1 MSSAGGSWDGR
12 GTGVGIDG
20 AVDGDA
26 RAYEPPTGSIPT
38 LEVPSLDGIRE
49 VFMIGIGGAGM
60 RNLARLLL
68 ARGVSV
74 RGSDLKDSDGVAEL
88 RSGGADIAIGH
99 RAANLGGPD
108 AVVVSSAIHDSNP
121 ELALA
126 RARSIPVWA
135 RAQAL
140 AAAAEGRRQ
149 ISITGTHGKTTTT
162 AMVAI
167 VLDRAG
173 LDPTYVIGGDPNESG
188 SGARAGSGDLFVTE
202 ADESDG
208 SFLLG
213 HPAIGVITNVEVDH
227 VDFYP
232 GGLAEIEGAF
242 TAFAERC
249 DHVVVCSDDEGA
261 VRSVARSGVPI
272 TTYGTAANADVLLE
286 IGSVGPGG
294 ARGVLVLGGQRHRL
308 TLPVDGAHNLRN
320 AAAAVAVA
328 VRAGVPA
335 RTAVE
340 ALSSFTGVHRRF
352 ELRGAARGAEFY
364 DDYGH
369 VPTELAVTLDVARRT
384 GPRRLVAVFQPHRY
398 SRTQALWRELGE
410 SLLEA
415 DVIVVTDVY
424 GAAQDPVPGVTGK
437 LVVEG
442 IARAGS
448 GTRVV
453 YLPHRGDV
461 VGFLEREVRE
471 GDLVLTMGCGDV
483 WMLGDAALERIQE
496 TT

>member
-1 MSSAGGSWDGR
+1 MSSAGGSENGR
-12 GTGVGIDG
+12 GNRRP
-20 AVDGDA
+20 VDGDVA
-26 RAYEPPTGSIPT
+26 AYEPPKGSIPT
-38 LEVPSLDGIRE
+38 LEVPSLAGVGQ

-60 RNLARLLL
+60 RNLARLFL
-68 ARGVSV
+68 AGGIAV
-74 RGSDLKDSDGVAEL
+74 RGSDLKDSQGVAEL
-88 RSGGADIAIGH
+88 RAGGADVAIGH
-99 RAANLGGPD
+99 RAANLGDPD

-121 ELALA
+121 ELVLA
-126 RARSIPVWA
+126 RARGIPVWA

-162 AMVAI
+162 AMTAM

-188 SGARAGSGDLFVTE
+188 SGAHAGRGDLFVTE

-213 HPAIGVITNVEVDH
+213 HPAVGVVTNVEIDH

-232 GGLAEIEGAF
+232 GGRAEIERAF

-249 DHVVVCSDDEGA
+249 EHVVVCADDEGA
-261 VRSVARSGVPI
+261 LRSVTRSGVSI
-272 TTYGTAANADVLLE
+272 TTYGTAADADVLLQ
-286 IGSVGPGG
+286 IVSLGPGG
-294 ARGVLVLGGQRHRL
+294 ARGVVVVDGERHRL
-308 TLPVDGAHNLRN
+308 ALPVDGAHNLRN

-328 VRAGVPA
+328 ARVGVPA
-335 RTAVE
+335 RVAVE
-340 ALSSFTGVHRRF
+340 ALSAFSGVHRRF
-352 ELRGAARGAEFY
+352 ELRGSARGAAFY

-424 GAAQDPVPGVTGK
+424 GAAQDPIPGVTGK

-448 GTRVV
+448 SGRVV
-453 YLPHRGDV
+453 YLPHRADV
-461 VGFLEREVRE
+461 VGFLDREVRA

-483 WMLGDAALERIQE
+483 WMLGDAALERIRE
-496 TT
+496 TA